1 MSANKSSHS
10 QIIEKKFNCYKIRII
25 TFKDSITISVQKND
39 YLIYEND
46 FKKEKFQSLGYL
58 NNTIKEINDFLLR
71 SLNNKKI
78 DIKENKTNIQFI
90 LILEKN
96 QNIELILNKKN
107 ILSKEIIE
115 KLIKEIEI
123 LKENNNKMRND
134 FTSLLKIYKE
144 KIKDLEIQIL
154 DYNNKINEMEQK
166 IKNLETHNK
175 RQNEIDYKKFE
186 CSYFK
191 LINIIKVHSE
201 RINCLSTFP
210 SGNLISGS
218 NDKSIKIFDK
228 NFNVIQNISNAHN
241 DNIYYINIK
250 DENNFVS
257 CSIDQSI
264 KTWIKKEKEFILN
277 QNIINAHDDY
287 IYKVIYFKKENLIS
301 CSEDK
306 KIKIWEKINN
316 NKYQINTILTHSEYV
331 YSILLLED
339 KNILISSAGDGTKFW
354 NSLNFICFCKIN
366 DACGGRNSLCLIDDD
381 KIILQGKYP
390 NQNLK
395 LISLTQKKVIKEIN
409 NNFHTWGLCYVKSK
423 GIILVGGRSKNIIIL
438 DKDNLNCID
447 IVKEAH
453 ENDIN
458 GFTLL
463 DNDNIASFS
472 WDKTIKIW
480 KLKNK

>member
-58 NNTIKEINDFLLR
+58 NNTIKEINDFILR
-71 SLNNKKI
+71 LLNNKKI

-134 FTSLLKIYKE
+134 FTTLLKIYKE
-144 KIKDLEIQIL
+144 KIEDLEIKIL

-210 SGNLISGS
+210 SGNIISGS

-339 KNILISSAGDGTKFW
+339 KNILISSGLDGTKFW
-354 NSLNFICFCKIN
+354 NLSEINNINCMKYFEDTFSGSHSSLCRLDENKIIVQGLSLN
-366 DACGGRNSLCLIDDD
+366 S
-381 KIILQGKYP
+381 
-390 NQNLK
+390 LK
-395 LISLTQKKVIKEIN
+395 LISILDFKIIKEFN
-409 NNFHTWGLCYVKSK
+409 NPFRCNGIYLIENKGIFMIGGKSK
-423 GIILVGGRSKNIIIL
+423 DIRIYRNDNFECIQIIKN
-438 DKDNLNCID
+438 
-447 IVKEAH
+447 AH
-453 ENDIN
+453 LNDIK
-458 GFTLL
+458 GFIELK
-463 DNDNIASFS
+463 DGSIASYS
-472 WDKTIKIW
+472 KDKTIKIW
-480 KLKNK
+480 CF